1 MMNAG
6 RFRNTGR
13 CFSFTE
19 ATVDKTN
26 IDEVA
31 KAITSLNVWKKASKY
46 NWALVSELFDKPIV
60 AAVNPTPNGP
70 IAARLMLFNGF
81 AAHRDFLIFRQNPD
95 ISFAFSPIDFD
106 HYEVIGLKDGS
117 AEIFDYRPGYI
128 PVHPDAETRTL
139 LAPVIY
145 ECYGLMLR
153 MDENPELPA
162 SYADEKAIFARK
174 EGLDGK
180 WHDAPLKPPNLDTVT
195 WTERVGLDRAKCSQ
209 ASRLNMEPTEA
220 WEADFIQMPLYRT
233 GDLQSRVM
241 FMAVAVDARTG
252 ERRVWQ
258 KLAVDPAVPRN
269 GTLDALKPLWESLAS
284 HFLNGVIGHGRVPG
298 AIHVRNQRMMRFLRP
313 LGLQLP
319 FRLVLHRELPQ
330 LTAVVNRAI
339 LEHAV

>member
-1 MMNAG
+1 MD
-6 RFRNTGR
+6 RN
-13 CFSFTE
+13 S
-19 ATVDKTN
+19 

-31 KAITSLNVWKKASKY
+31 KAIAALKVWKKASKY
-46 NWALVSELFDKPIV
+46 NWALVSELFDKPLI

-70 IAARLMLFNGF
+70 IVGRLMLFNGF

-95 ISFAFSPIDFD
+95 LSFATSPIDFD

-117 AEIFDYRPGYI
+117 VEIYDYRPGFI
-128 PVHPDAETRTL
+128 PVHPDAETRAL

-153 MDENPELPA
+153 IDEDPELPA
-162 SYADEKAIFARK
+162 LYIKDQALFSRK

-180 WHDAPLKPPNLDTVT
+180 WHDAPLRPPNLDTVT
-195 WTERVGLDRAKCSQ
+195 WTERVGLDRVKCAQ
-209 ASRLNMEPTEA
+209 AVRLNMEPEEA
-220 WEADFIQMPLYRT
+220 WEVDFTQMPLYRT
-233 GDLQSRVM
+233 DDQQARMM
-241 FMAVAVDARTG
+241 FLFAAVDAKTG

-258 KLAVDPAVPRN
+258 KLAVDPSIPRN
-269 GTLDALKPLWESLAS
+269 GTLDAMKPLWESLAA
-284 HFLNGVIGHGRVPG
+284 HVLDGVIRRGKVPG

-319 FRLVLHRELPQ
+319 FKLVLHQEMPQ

-339 LEHAV
+339 LDHTV

>member
-1 MMNAG
+1 M
-6 RFRNTGR
+6 
-13 CFSFTE
+13 
-19 ATVDKTN
+19 DKNN

-31 KAITSLNVWKKASKY
+31 KAIAALKVWKKASKY
-46 NWALVSELFDKPIV
+46 NWALVSELFDKPLI

-70 IAARLMLFNGF
+70 IVGRLMLFNGF

-95 ISFAFSPIDFD
+95 LSFATSPIDFD

-117 AEIFDYRPGYI
+117 VEIYDYRPGFI
-128 PVHPDAETRTL
+128 PVHPDAETRAL

-153 MDENPELPA
+153 IDEDPELPA
-162 SYADEKAIFARK
+162 LYIKDQALFSRK

-180 WHDAPLKPPNLDTVT
+180 WHDAPLRPPNLDTVT
-195 WTERVGLDRAKCSQ
+195 WTERVGLDRVKCAQ
-209 ASRLNMEPTEA
+209 AVRLNMEPEEA
-220 WEADFIQMPLYRT
+220 WEVDFTQMPLYRT
-233 GDLQSRVM
+233 DGQQARMM
-241 FMAVAVDARTG
+241 FLFAAVDAKTG

-258 KLAVDPAVPRN
+258 KLAVDPSIPRN
-269 GTLDALKPLWESLAS
+269 GTLDAMKPLWESLAA
-284 HFLNGVIGHGRVPG
+284 HVLDGVIRRGKVPG

-319 FRLVLHRELPQ
+319 FKLVLHQEMPQ

-339 LEHAV
+339 LDHTV

>member
-1 MMNAG
+1 M
-6 RFRNTGR
+6 
-13 CFSFTE
+13 
-19 ATVDKTN
+19 DKNN

-31 KAITSLNVWKKASKY
+31 KAIAALKVWKKASKY
-46 NWALVSELFDKPIV
+46 NWALVSELFDKPLI

-70 IAARLMLFNGF
+70 IVGRLMLFNGF

-95 ISFAFSPIDFD
+95 LSFATSPIDFD

-117 AEIFDYRPGYI
+117 VEIYDYRPGFI
-128 PVHPDAETRTL
+128 PVHPDAETRAL

-153 MDENPELPA
+153 IDEDPELPA
-162 SYADEKAIFARK
+162 LYIKDQALFSRK

-180 WHDAPLKPPNLDTVT
+180 WHDAPLRPPNLDTVT
-195 WTERVGLDRAKCSQ
+195 WTERVGLDRVKCAQ
-209 ASRLNMEPTEA
+209 AVRLNMEPEEA
-220 WEADFIQMPLYRT
+220 WEVDFTQMPLYRT
-233 GDLQSRVM
+233 DDQQARMM
-241 FMAVAVDARTG
+241 FLFAAVDAKTG

-258 KLAVDPAVPRN
+258 KLAVDPSIPRN
-269 GTLDALKPLWESLAS
+269 GTLDAMKPLWESLAA
-284 HFLNGVIGHGRVPG
+284 HVLDGVIRRGKVPG

-319 FRLVLHRELPQ
+319 FKLVLHQEMPQ

-339 LEHAV
+339 LDHTV